1 MPVSHALSLGLLM
14 LAALF
19 VPAVS
24 EADEIKAIQQQARQD
39 PEAALKRVNAY
50 LNASPQ
56 DAQALFTKGLILAEQ
71 KRIDDAIRIFTEI
84 TQKYPNLPEPY
95 NNLAV
100 LYANQGHYDKAKN
113 ALEAALKT
121 NPSYATAHRNLGEIY
136 AQMASEAYDKALQL
150 DNNPRAQTRLALIA
164 SLSKPAEKSVFI
176 AARPTEASKSLSE
189 KPPSPPKTST
199 ATLPI
204 RPAETPKVAAVK
216 APETKAAETETADAK
231 PAEAKPATQIAEP
244 EKAKVKPEKA
254 LAETAPTLK
263 KSAGNAVAD
272 SAGSAEKDIKAAV
285 QQWAKAW
292 AAQDVAKY
300 LASYAEDFDPA
311 NGQSRSA
318 WEETRRERVSS
329 PAHIRLDVSNVNVK
343 MDGDKTARV
352 KFRQAYRT
360 GRATMRTDKVLI
372 MKKTDNKWLIQQELT
387 DR

>member
-1 MPVSHALSLGLLM
+1 MPVSRALSLGLLM

-19 VPAVS
+19 APTVC
-24 EADEIKAIQQQARQD
+24 EADDIKAIQQQARQD
-39 PEAALKRVNAY
+39 PDAALKRVNAY

-56 DAQALFTKGLILAEQ
+56 DAQALFAKGLILAEQ

-113 ALEAALKT
+113 ALETALKT

-150 DNNPRAQTRLALIA
+150 DSNPRAQTRLALIA
-164 SLSKPAEKSVFI
+164 SLSTPSEKSVFI
-176 AARPTEASKSLSE
+176 AAKPAEAGKNLPE
-189 KPPSPPKTST
+189 KPSLPLKTST
-199 ATLPI
+199 VTLPI
-204 RPAETPKVAAVK
+204 RPAEAPKEAAAKPPEIKVA
-216 APETKAAETETADAK
+216 ETKATEIK
-231 PAEAKPATQIAEP
+231 PAETKPATQAAEP
-244 EKAKVKPEKA
+244 EKANVEPTKA
-254 LAETAPTLK
+254 VAEIAPALK
-263 KSAGNAVAD
+263 KPADNAVSAD
-272 SAGSAEKDIKAAV
+272 KEIKAAV

-292 AAQDVAKY
+292 AAQDVGKY
-300 LASYAEDFDPA
+300 LASYADDFDPG

-318 WEETRRERVSS
+318 WQETRRERVSS
-329 PAHIRLDVSNVNVK
+329 PAHIRLDVSNLNVK

-372 MKKTDNKWLIQQELT
+372 MKKTDKKWLIQQELT